1 MIQEELQKLA
11 KILQRDLILK
21 LENFQSKLEAFTKLK
36 IRISSALAFL
46 FMQIKKNIQSMY
58 QNNVVKKNMLTYY
71 KHVTLLIGEE
81 EKKHVLIKDFNKL
94 MYDHSFHR
102 QRKHFGRC
110 LHAFIKKQIFKHHI
124 KDCFKINSTQT
135 IKMPKDGEDVK
146 FKNFERKI
154 KSPFMIYA
162 NFESTLVPED
172 NEKQNPNVFY
182 TNKYQKHVA
191 CNYGYKLIFVYD

>member
-1 MIQEELQKLA
+1 
-11 KILQRDLILK
+11 
-21 LENFQSKLEAFTKLK
+21 
-36 IRISSALAFL
+36 
-46 FMQIKKNIQSMY
+46 
-58 QNNVVKKNMLTYY
+58 
-71 KHVTLLIGEE
+71 
-81 EKKHVLIKDFNKL
+81 

-102 QRKHFGRC
+102 QRKYFCRC
-110 LHAFIKKQIFKHHI
+110 LHAFNKKQIFKHHI

-162 NFESTLVPED
+162 NFESILVPED

-182 TNKYQKHVA
+182 INKYQKHVA
-191 CNYGYKLIFVYD
+191 CNYGYKLIFVCD